1 MPAVFRRLSEM
12 WADILPGLPDPV
24 QVRFGSRSFLITEPI
39 GESGRPRIDNLI
51 GSANLRSMT
60 TIVKKKTEVVVP
72 RSIRRQAGI
81 KDGDHLEFKASSR
94 RITITALEPAYR
106 PTKAEA
112 AAIRKGEAEIK
123 RGDFVTLKDLLHDL
137 DHRRRKGGAK
147 AAPKN
152 SR

>member
-1 MPAVFRRLSEM
+1 MRSDGYYRLRVDDNIDFCS
-12 WADILPGLPDPV
+12 A
-24 QVRFGSRSFLITEPI
+24 LITEPI
-39 GESGRPRIDNLI
+39 SEAGRPRIDNLI

-60 TIVKKKTEVVVP
+60 TIVKKKTEVVAP

-81 KDGDHLEFKASSR
+81 KDGDKSEFKASSR
-94 RITITALEPAYR
+94 RIIITSPEPSYR

-112 AAIRKGEAEIK
+112 AAIRKGEAEIE

-137 DHRRRKGGAK
+137 DDRRRKGGAK
-147 AAPKN
+147 AATKN